1 MKTEHIHIVG
11 GAMCFF
17 AESSASVQWSL
28 RVGTKYPGTIGD
40 ELWPV
45 IDEEARSCELSK

>member
-1 MKTEHIHIVG
+1 V
-11 GAMCFF
+11 CFF

-28 RVGTKYPGTIGD
+28 RVEPKYPGTIGD
-40 ELWPV
+40 ELRSV